1 MKFLTVALISAA
13 IFSAE
18 SLKLEAS
25 SSYTSHKASKAL
37 IGHNKKIN
45 KAW

>member
-18 SLKLEAS
+18 SLKLDAS
-25 SSYTSHKASKAL
+25 STHFSHKTSKASL
-37 IGHNKKIN
+37 GHNKKTN